1 MSDRRELFP
10 TAVVLFG
17 AAFWKLW
24 LALHKVLPHAD
35 PSIQLAGCL
44 LVAGII
50 GILLAFGFISVLI
63 WAPQRQS
70 LH

>member
-1 MSDRRELFP
+1 MSDRRELFA

-17 AAFWKLW
+17 AALWKLW
-24 LALHKVLPHAD
+24 LALRKVLPYTD

-50 GILLAFGFISVLI
+50 GILLAFGFF
-63 WAPQRQS
+63 
-70 LH
+70 